1 MAAVIRLEYADVST
15 VKPKR
20 GLLMTATT
28 PHTATPSPRRTVDR
42 RTRRDRFFNLRG
54 WLSLSRDRSG
64 HRRYAALYDDLLS

>member
-1 MAAVIRLEYADVST
+1 
-15 VKPKR
+15 
-20 GLLMTATT
+20 MTATT